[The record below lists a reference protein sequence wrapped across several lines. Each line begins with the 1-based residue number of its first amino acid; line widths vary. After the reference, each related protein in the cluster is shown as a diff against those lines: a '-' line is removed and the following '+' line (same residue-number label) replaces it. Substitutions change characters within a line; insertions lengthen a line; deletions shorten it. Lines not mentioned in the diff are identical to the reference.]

1 MTNLWVIEYR
11 FKGQGTGAWFVNEK
25 LVFTYREDA
34 EKELKRRVKT
44 YSHNTE
50 YRIGEYRRIEDRK

>member
-1 MTNLWVIEYR
+1 VKLWAIEYR
-11 FKGQGTGAWFVNEK
+11 FKGQGSGAWFVNLK
-25 LVFTYREDA
+25 LVFAYREDA

-50 YRIGEYRRIEDRK
+50 YRIGEYKRMDGK